1 MEFVEQY
8 RWVFIAIGVVFF
20 FILLFKGGKGGR
32 VVTRVT
38 ADLQVLDPRFQA
50 CVTEAKYVTFKEGQ
64 PDKIEIEIEDL
75 PLQPGEV
82 LDFYI
87 NRQLLSRVEVKRS
100 LEAEFE
106 HWSDEDVA
114 FPIVNTGDQLD
125 IVYQNRPI
133 MSGIFQVDV

>member
-50 CVTEAKYVTFKEGQ
+50 CETVAKYVTFKEGQ

-106 HWSDEDVA
+106 HWSNEDVA
-114 FPIVNTGDQLD
+114 FPIVNAGDQLD